1 VMTLNRDICGIYTL
15 PIHRVRLADHM
26 SSSMTVR
33 DGRAEVFFSS
43 YASAIERRP
52 EMNDGAG
59 GVPNERSAYSLSV
72 P

>member
-1 VMTLNRDICGIYTL
+1 
-15 PIHRVRLADHM
+15 M